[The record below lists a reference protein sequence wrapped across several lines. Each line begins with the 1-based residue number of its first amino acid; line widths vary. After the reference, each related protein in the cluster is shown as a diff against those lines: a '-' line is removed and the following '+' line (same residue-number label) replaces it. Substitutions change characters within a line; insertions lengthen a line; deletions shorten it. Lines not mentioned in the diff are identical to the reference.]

1 MEKILTLEATEDQ
14 MIRWY
19 VDASYASHEAIK
31 GHTGACFS
39 LRNGMIASYSKKQK
53 VNTRSSMESELISFN
68 DMISKIIWLKLL

>member
-53 VNTRSSMESELISFN
+53 
-68 DMISKIIWLKLL
+68 